1 MTLTQNQFQILF
13 VWIRLNKIRR
23 VFLLL
28 LFKLKLKTWNHVL
41 FKQLRTVAEITK
53 TITRKILRACA
64 IRWIKWKIYSWL
76 VYSWEQPWACWAKMN
91 ARWTEFSLPECF
103 FFSSLYFFVVAVL
116 FIYKN
121 AKPISKYPTN
131 NVHDNEKWYYENV
144 TVKCELC
151 CIRIIIVQSNHTHSH
166 IVYDS

>member
-103 FFSSLYFFVVAVL
+103 FLSSLYLFVVAVL
-116 FIYKN
+116 FIYTKMPSPFRSIRQTTCMTTKN
-121 AKPISKYPTN
+121 DITKMSLLNANCVAYG
-131 NVHDNEKWYYENV
+131 
-144 TVKCELC
+144 
-151 CIRIIIVQSNHTHSH
+151 
-166 IVYDS
+166 